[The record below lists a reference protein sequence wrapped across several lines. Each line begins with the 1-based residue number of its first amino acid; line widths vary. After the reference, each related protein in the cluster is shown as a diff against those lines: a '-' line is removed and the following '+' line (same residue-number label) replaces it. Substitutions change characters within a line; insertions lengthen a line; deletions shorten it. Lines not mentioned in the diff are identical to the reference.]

1 MNNAL
6 MIHDFLKKYKKL
18 FVNELFIT
26 PKVLVKQDF
35 SSNSNAKDELKKYE
49 TSICNCQKCH
59 LAEIRKNFVFGSGDP
74 NADLMLVGEAP
85 GEEEDS
91 KGVPLI
97 GKAGK
102 LLDKILSAIDM
113 NRFDGV
119 FILNIL
125 KCKTPNNRD
134 PLPSEVGKCDPYLQK
149 QIKIIKPKLIVALG
163 KIAGKNLIK
172 KDIPLNDMRGNTFD
186 YYGKPLR
193 ITYHPTA
200 LLRNQSLKKLA
211 WDDFQWIK
219 EYMKKVNG

>member
-1 MNNAL
+1 MLINTPK
-6 MIHDFLKKYKKL
+6 FLKY
-18 FVNELFIT
+18 FF
-26 PKVLVKQDF
+26 PSLVWRK
-35 SSNSNAKDELKKYE
+35 E
-49 TSICNCQKCH
+49 TSKKKIW
-59 LAEIRKNFVFGSGDP
+59 LTFDDGPS
-74 NADLMLVGEAP
+74 
-85 GEEEDS
+85 EETT
-91 KGVPLI
+91 P
-97 GKAGK
+97 
-102 LLDKILSAIDM
+102 
-113 NRFDGV
+113 

-125 KCKTPNNRD
+125 KCKTPDNRD

-172 KDIPLNDMRGNTFD
+172 KDIPLNDMRENTFD

-193 ITYHPTA
+193 VTYHPTA